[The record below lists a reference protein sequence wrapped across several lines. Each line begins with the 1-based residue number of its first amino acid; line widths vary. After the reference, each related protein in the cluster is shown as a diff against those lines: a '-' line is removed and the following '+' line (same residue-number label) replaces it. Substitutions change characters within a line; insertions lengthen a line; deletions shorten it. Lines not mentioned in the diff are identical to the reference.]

1 MMALSYQIHLLL
13 FLVYFLWSFNS
24 AGNFW
29 LDAAGHKCNLP
40 KQREAD
46 FFSASIMDALAFLE
60 SENPLCASE
69 N

>member
-1 MMALSYQIHLLL
+1 MALEYEIHLLF
-13 FLVYFLWSFNS
+13 FLAYFLGSFSS

-40 KQREAD
+40 NQRDAD
-46 FFSASIMDALAFLE
+46 FLSASIMDTLAFLE